1 MKKIFITALIL
12 FSIVIS
18 GLSQNA
24 LLSLSGHVFDDA
36 TGVPVANHLV
46 TAEIMS
52 GGMVEMYDMITND
65 SGFYGDS
72 IPVFNQGIFHVFTF
86 DCLWNI
92 HSFNGTFNPGNYSFS
107 HDFNICTDSIPTGCT
122 AIFTY
127 TVPPM
132 GGNTVFFTDM
142 SVGSPTDWLWDFGD
156 GQTSQLQ
163 NPIHEYD
170 DSGTYPVC
178 LTISSPDTTCYDVY
192 CEDVIV
198 GNSGSD
204 CDNWFWYDTFD
215 QFTFEFVG
223 EGIPPADTYSWDFG
237 DGNTGSGQYATHTYD
252 ESLAGQSLLVSLT
265 TTHLIGGTTD
275 TCVAV
280 SSQDIWIGNQGNDCF
295 NWFIYETLDQFTF
308 EFVGEGI
315 PPADTYFWDF
325 GDGNT
330 GSGQYA
336 THTYDEG
343 LSGQSLMVSLTT
355 IHSIGGTIDTC
366 VAFSSQNILIGNQGN
381 NCINWFWYDTF
392 DQFTFEFVGEG
403 IPPADTYSWDFG
415 DGNTGY
421 GQFATHTY
429 DESLAGQSLLVSLTT
444 THLIGG
450 TTDTCVAVSSQDVW
464 IGNQGNDCINWFI
477 YETLDQFTFEFI
489 GEGIPP
495 ANSYFWDFGDGNTG
509 FGQYA
514 THTYDEGLAG
524 QSLLVSLTTIHS
536 IGGTTDTCV
545 AFSSQDI
552 WIGNGGGNCIA
563 NFDYTIDSVPTGA
576 YVVQFTDLS
585 IGNPSFWM
593 WNFGDGDYS
602 EEQNPEH
609 IYYNQGTYLVCL
621 TIFGDSASMC
631 FDTYCEE
638 IVIGSGGSG
647 DCENF
652 FWYFPTGD
660 YSFMFAG
667 EAFPIPADEYYWDF
681 GDGTTGS
688 GQQIDHTFDPALG
701 DVFMVTL
708 TTISYY
714 PSGDTCI
721 AESMQE
727 VWINNGGWDCGNW
740 FWYET
745 LDNLTFDFYGESFPF
760 PANEFVWDFGD
771 GNTAT
776 GMEVSHTFDPA
787 MGDVFTVTLTT
798 VSFDPAT
805 GDSCTAVSSQ
815 VIFTGGGVP
824 DCENWFWYESVNNFE
839 YDFFGES
846 FPMPAFEYFWDFGDG
861 STATGQNATHTFD
874 PATGNIFEVCLTTLS
889 YTFTGD
895 TCVAT
900 SCQQIYLGGQSGQEI
915 YGTIFTDNTPVD
927 YALVG
932 LFGIDPAGSFVFE
945 FTMTEPATGFYFFEN
960 VPDGDY
966 YIFASLTPQSVQF
979 YDYFP
984 TYYGDVIFWFDAD
997 LISLGNAANPYDI
1010 NMVPISSYTSGPGL
1024 ISGNVLLE
1032 DGKKGPGE
1040 NIVIMLM
1047 DENSNA
1053 LGYVQTNETGN
1064 FEFSDLSYGTYKLQ
1078 VEMPGVNSE
1087 VATILLSEDNI
1098 SQDIQFYVKNSSA
1111 YLNIKQSLQA
1121 VALVGNIYPNPVKS
1135 IANLKIDAT
1144 ENTSL
1149 VVKVIDQTGSVVS
1162 YFPVNI
1168 NKGGQVIEIETL
1180 NWK

>member
-204 CDNWFWYDTFD
+204 CD
-215 QFTFEFVG
+215 
-223 EGIPPADTYSWDFG
+223 
-237 DGNTGSGQYATHTYD
+237 
-252 ESLAGQSLLVSLT
+252 
-265 TTHLIGGTTD
+265 
-275 TCVAV
+275 
-280 SSQDIWIGNQGNDCF
+280 
-295 NWFIYETLDQFTF
+295 
-308 EFVGEGI
+308 
-315 PPADTYFWDF
+315 
-325 GDGNT
+325 
-330 GSGQYA
+330 
-336 THTYDEG
+336 
-343 LSGQSLMVSLTT
+343 
-355 IHSIGGTIDTC
+355 
-366 VAFSSQNILIGNQGN
+366 
-381 NCINWFWYDTF
+381 NWFWYDTF

-771 GNTAT
+771 GSTAT

-1180 NWK
+1180 NWKSGLYHIQLIGTGGNSISKKFIK